1 MIKYFCDG
9 CGKEIKIDNT
19 YEIAMKYE
27 YLPKYKGI
35 PNRNVHRMFCKE
47 CNDKVTEKL
56 EDVLKFI
63 RSLS

>member
-9 CGKEIKIDNT
+9 CGKEIKIDDIYRVAME
-19 YEIAMKYE
+19 YEHWA
-27 YLPKYKGI
+27 KYKFR
-35 PNRNVHRMFCKE
+35 PNRRVHKTFCKE

-56 EDVLKFI
+56 EDVLKFM